1 MKTITLPDS
10 TQLTYPKNLFADG
23 DSNTKLRKSGGKGFI
38 TLGLS
43 LAPHKSAGVG
53 NLCPNASPGCI
64 EACLDHQGMA
74 SVWDSIAIG
83 REKRTK
89 LFYHDRQWF
98 LDRLKVEIGNKLKT
112 ADSAGLRLAVR
123 LNVFSDVPWEKIAP
137 SIFSDFPEVEFYDYS
152 KNPKRAGLLLP
163 NYWLTFSRSEIN
175 HKDCL
180 NVLRNGGNVAV
191 PFADLSGNYVGNRAG
206 LQTLPATWEGYHVI
220 NGDES
225 DLRFQDTRGRKH
237 GRVVGLKLKA
247 HSTVERQQAI
257 ASGFAVTC

>member
-1 MKTITLPDS
+1 MRTITINDV
-10 TQLTYPKNLFADG
+10 TTMAYPKNLFADG
-23 DSNTKLRKSGGKGFI
+23 DTNTKLRKNGGKGFR

-53 NLCPNASPGCI
+53 NVCTHASPGCI
-64 EACLDHQGMA
+64 GACLDHQGMA
-74 SVWDSIAIG
+74 SVWDSIAIA
-83 REKRTK
+83 RKKRTK
-89 LFYHDRQWF
+89 LFYYDRQWF
-98 LDRLKVEIGNKLKT
+98 LERLKVEIDSKLKT
-112 ADSAGLRLAVR
+112 AGSAGLRLAVR
-123 LNVFSDVPWEKIAP
+123 LNVLSDVPWEKIAP
-137 SIFSDFPEVEFYDYS
+137 SIFSDFPSVQFYDYT

-180 NVLRNGGNVAV
+180 HILRNGGNVAV
-191 PFADLSGNYVGNRAG
+191 PFADLSASYVGNRAG
-206 LQTLPATWEGYHVI
+206 LQTLPTTWEGYHVI

-247 HSTVERQQAI
+247 HSTAERQQAI